1 MRADLP
7 LPGLAKGFNV
17 IESLWAGRFVVAH
30 PIPSYIEFKTGHGQA
45 LTWRKKSDDAKRL

>member
-1 MRADLP
+1 LP